1 MPTALV
7 RQVSRR
13 PVCGSTRRVDW
24 ALESGQRT
32 AQAGTPE
39 DEDVQGP
46 PSRQAPRGT
55 AHLID
60 ADLVR
65 LLDTLHALLWIND
78 PQALDNLETTDR
90 KSTRLNSS
98 HLGISYAVFCLK

>member
-1 MPTALV
+1 M
-7 RQVSRR
+7 
-13 PVCGSTRRVDW
+13 CGSTRRVDW

-78 PQALDNLETTDR
+78 PQALDNLETT
-90 KSTRLNSS
+90 
-98 HLGISYAVFCLK
+98 VFCLGNVHVHSSVMLTGHHFS